1 MVAAPLLAAL
11 LAALGQILGWRGVD
25 YAAQLYRIDNFKAHG
40 LGLWDLQWY
49 GGNWTLDY
57 SVIFPPL
64 AAALGVA
71 TVTIL
76 SAAGAALAFDRLARR
91 HFGSGALMASLLF
104 AAGTAVQASIGQLP
118 FLSGEAF
125 GLGAVWAASR
135 RQWVLSALLALA
147 ATLCSPLAGAFIVI
161 GMASWA
167 LWRWRALHHHRFA
180 AQAAIVIAAA
190 AAPVVAAAALFPGTG
205 SMPYPVVD
213 YLFELVVAGGLWL
226 AAGREQ
232 PALRTG
238 IVVYAAAATVAVA
251 VPSPIGGNIGRL
263 EDILALPLAAAFL
276 WPRRYQ
282 IVRGAAIAAAMVPLA
297 LSQWGPAWG
306 AITSDASQPSTHE
319 PFYTPLITVLQR
331 AAAGGPAGRV
341 EVVPTAYHWEA
352 TYVAP
357 VMPLARGWER
367 QLDVSDNPLFYRT
380 GALTPATYRAWLL
393 DDGVRFVALANAPL
407 DSAARAEGSLVAS
420 GAVPGLQL
428 IWQSVDWRLY
438 SVDGSPGIVQS
449 PDRLVSASGNQLVV
463 DAARPGP
470 VLIRV
475 RYNAD
480 WSMANGVGCISRG
493 GGDWI
498 SVLVPWPE
506 QFTLALSLLG
516 DERCESGGVAAPGPG
531 RDAPTATR

>member
-1 MVAAPLLAAL
+1 MAATLLAAL
-11 LAALGQILGWRGVD
+11 LAALGQVLGWRGVD

-91 HFGSGALMASLLF
+91 HFGPGAVVASLLF

-118 FLSGEAF
+118 FLTGEAL

-135 RQWVLSALLALA
+135 RRWALSAPLALA

-161 GMASWA
+161 GMAAWA

-180 AQAAIVIAAA
+180 AQAALVIAAA
-190 AAPVVAAAALFPGTG
+190 AAPVVAAAVLFPGTG

-213 YLFELVVAGGLWL
+213 YLWELAVAGGLWL
-226 AAGREQ
+226 AAGRDQ

-238 IVVYAAAATVAVA
+238 IVMYAAAATFAVA

-276 WPRRYQ
+276 WPRRHQ
-282 IVRGAAIAAAMVPLA
+282 LFRGAAIAAAMLPLA
-297 LSQWGPAWG
+297 LSQWSPAWG
-306 AITSDASQPSTHE
+306 AITSDASQPSTHR
-319 PFYTPLITVLQR
+319 PFYTPLIDTLQQ

-367 QLDVSDNPLFYRT
+367 QLDVADNPLFYQS
-380 GALTPATYRAWLL
+380 GALTPATYRAWLV

-407 DSAARAEGSLVAS
+407 DGAARAEGTLVGS

-428 IWQSVDWRLY
+428 IWQSTDWRLY
-438 SVDGSPGIVQS
+438 AVEGSPGIVQS
-449 PDRLVSASGNQLVV
+449 PDRLISATGTQLVV
-463 DAARPGP
+463 DAARAGA
-470 VLIRV
+470 VLIRE
-475 RYNAD
+475 RYNPD
-480 WSMANGVGCISRG
+480 WSITAGVGCVTRG
-493 GGDWI
+493 GGGWI

-506 QFTLALSLLG
+506 RITLALSLLG
-516 DERCESGGVAAPGPG
+516 DERCESESVAAPGPV
-531 RDAPTATR
+531 REARSATR